1 MRVQKA
7 AGILALALSISGTS
21 LAFFEEGNDT
31 NFHVG
36 YTKCNE
42 DGNLFQAE
50 STGCNPWPD
59 NDSSYSYKQ
68 YRDMKKNSLHYNATA
83 ALAVAAGFNRCAAQL
98 IGAYDEATD
107 VATEYDLELWV
118 PFMEGVDSELCES
131 LIIEEDGEV
140 VDGLA
145 KPGFVIAPNFT
156 YRSFS
161 KGQDNEVVR
170 ESYTFHWNHTLAT
183 LDVDPGVECS
193 VANADPL
200 PVPPKTDMVSL
211 GGLQAWTRGENT
223 LNPCAYDSSLGSF
236 GPIVDYH
243 PDFDVAPGTLGS
255 MGVFLHAL
263 QDSYSHR
270 ACGGTTHNFGGA
282 TDSPCGFASGHY
294 AGDFG
299 TLSDGKV
306 GSGKIAVVTPARKRG
321 YQVELHSDQSMLAMM
336 HTYEVLKDYL
346 LNNPRHARGTE
357 PCSVDSISAF
367 AAQFVAIPNSVP
379 AEGQVSG
386 AKKRSDLADALF
398 NSETCSTN

>member
-1 MRVQKA
+1 MKMLSTT
-7 AGILALALSISGTS
+7 GILALTLSLPSS
-21 LAFFEEGNDT
+21 AQAFFEEGNDAT
-31 NFHVG
+31 FHVG

-42 DGNLFQAE
+42 EGNLLQAD

-59 NDSSYSYKQ
+59 ADSSYSYKQ
-68 YRDMKKNSLHYNATA
+68 FRDMKKNSLHFNATA
-83 ALAVAAGFNRCAAQL
+83 ALAVAAGFDRCAALL

-118 PFMEGVDSELCES
+118 PYLDGMDPAACEA
-131 LIIEEDGEV
+131 LVVEENAEV
-140 VDGLA
+140 VDGLV
-145 KPGFVIAPNFT
+145 KPGFLVAPDFT
-156 YRSFS
+156 FRSFS

-193 VANADPL
+193 VTNGDPL

-211 GGLQAWTRGENT
+211 GGLLAWTRGENT
-223 LNPCAYDSSLGSF
+223 LNPCSYDVSLGAF

-243 PDFDVAPGTLGS
+243 PDFDVAPGSLGS

-263 QDSYSHR
+263 QDAYSHR

-299 TLSDGKV
+299 TLADGTI
-306 GSGKIAVVTPARKRG
+306 GSGKISVVTPARKRG
-321 YQVELHSDQSMLAMM
+321 YPVELHSDQSKLALQ

-346 LNNPRHARGTE
+346 YNNPRYGRGVE
-357 PCSVDSISAF
+357 PCSVDAISAF
-367 AAQFVAIPNSVP
+367 AAQFVSIPNVVP
-379 AEGQVSG
+379 ASGDASG

-398 NSETCSTN
+398 RSETCSAN